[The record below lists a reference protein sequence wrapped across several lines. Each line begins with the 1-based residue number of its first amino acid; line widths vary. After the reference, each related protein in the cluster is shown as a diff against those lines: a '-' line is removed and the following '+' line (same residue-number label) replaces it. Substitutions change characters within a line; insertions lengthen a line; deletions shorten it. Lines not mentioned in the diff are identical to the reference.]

1 MKPTWPVALAIDHSS
16 NPAQIEIG
24 GPFVGVEMHHSSPLL
39 NRVSFFY
46 PLANS
51 IDLST
56 NYWQR
61 DQSRVLFL
69 GLKVGNRPKEWIGLE
84 PFEFQLTPYSV
95 LLSKRYGDTTIEFT
109 YQFCLSRPAMVA
121 TVELTNHS
129 LHPELYEIYTHLEVT
144 LRTSHTYAI
153 VDKAWTE
160 FDETGATIYLWF
172 DHRATGAVQVFVAN
186 AGEHPTSYATNSEA
200 IGFPGTGKSWWM
212 DHTGHLPG
220 ALIERTAPKR
230 AAAAFVYRR
239 RLAPEQKMDIV
250 QIIGSCRQGEGR
262 GIVSYLLE
270 QWQQEVSQYEGFVV
284 HKACRNGVLETGDSS
299 LDRSARWAKAILA
312 ANAHYLD
319 GQIVPMPCPAEY
331 NFFFTH
337 DVLLTDL
344 AAVYYDPA
352 RVKVDLQYI
361 VAKADGTIPQAY
373 YWKDDRYVA
382 ERAKAD
388 SWNHLWFILLCAS
401 YLRHSGDTA
410 TVEDLYPYLSASV
423 QLAMTSKGADQ
434 LMWAHHPDW
443 WDIGS
448 SFGPRSY
455 MTILAIRALRELVYI
470 STVLGKPASQLRR
483 YEQLAS
489 SMQEQLNARLWDQ
502 KLSYLINY
510 YEDGRMDPH
519 VYLGSLLAAH
529 FGLIG
534 MERRVAL
541 VATAKSTLL
550 DERLGIRNVFP
561 ADFHLLN
568 DELNFQRNQVG
579 EPGLY
584 MNGGIWPHGNAWYA
598 LALLSIGQHAEASRF
613 MKRTM
618 TLEGVSDGPNGQPAM
633 YEYRNSNRS
642 DPYTYGKV
650 DKPQFLWAA
659 GWYLYA
665 LYNLLGVRENAWNIA
680 LEPYVLQD
688 QATSRFSLFVNGKQV
703 TVTVT
708 GQGRYIQ
715 SIEYDGRPCPT
726 AVIPAAGPVGGDI
739 EITLGTPE
747 VPYVAHT
754 NSMLT
759 SCRFHREQKSLVADL
774 EAFPGHENET
784 QVISPWLPSSAS
796 INGVKLDDGWRVQQ
810 DGDIY
815 RMDVSVSQRC
825 SRDTIQLRF

>member
-1 MKPTWPVALAIDHSS
+1 MKPACPVTLAVDHST
-16 NPAQIEIG
+16 NPAQIEVG

-56 NYWQR
+56 SYWQR

-84 PFEFQLTPYSV
+84 PFELQLTPYSV
-95 LLSKRYGDTTIEFT
+95 LLSKRNGDTTIEIT

-129 LHPELYEIYTHLEVT
+129 LQPELYEIYTHLEVA
-144 LRTSHTYAI
+144 LRTSHTYTI
-153 VDKAWTE
+153 MDRAWTE
-160 FDETGATIYLWF
+160 FDETGAAIYVWF
-172 DHRATGAVQVFVAN
+172 DHRATGPVQVFVAN
-186 AGEHPTSYATNSEA
+186 AGEHPTSFATDSEA
-200 IGFPGTGKSWWM
+200 IGFPGTGESCWM
-212 DHTGHLPG
+212 DHAGNLPG

-239 RLAPEQKMDIV
+239 RLATGQKMAIV

-270 QWQQEVSQYEGFVV
+270 HWQQEVSQYEGFVL
-284 HKACRNGVLETGDSS
+284 HKARGNGVLETGDSS
-299 LDRSARWAKAILA
+299 LDQSARWAKAVLA

-344 AAVYYDPA
+344 AAVYYDLA

-373 YWKDDRYVA
+373 YWKDGQYIT
-382 ERAKAD
+382 EHAKGD

-401 YLRHSGDTA
+401 YLRHSGDTGR
-410 TVEDLYPYLSASV
+410 VEDLYPYVSASL
-423 QLAMTSKGADQ
+423 QLSMTSKGADQ

-455 MTILAIRALRELVYI
+455 MTILAIRALREFVYI
-470 STVLGKPASQLRR
+470 STVLGKPASELQR
-483 YEQLAS
+483 YEQLAA
-489 SMQEQLNARLWDQ
+489 SMQEQLNRRLWDER
-502 KLSYLINY
+502 LSYLINY
-510 YEDGRMDPH
+510 YEDAGLDTH
-519 VYLGSLLAAH
+519 VYVGSLLAVH
-529 FGLIG
+529 FGLLG
-534 MERRVAL
+534 VERRVAL
-541 VATAKSTLL
+541 VATATSTLL
-550 DERLGIRNVFP
+550 DEQLGIRNVFP
-561 ADFHLLN
+561 TDFHLLTN
-568 DELNFQRNQVG
+568 ELSLRRNEVG

-598 LALLSIGQHAEASRF
+598 LALISIGEHAEAYRF
-613 MKRTM
+613 IKRTM
-618 TLEGVSDGPNGQPAM
+618 TLEGVNDGPNGQPAM
-633 YEYRNSNRS
+633 YEHRNSNRAHPS
-642 DPYTYGKV
+642 AYGAV

-680 LEPYVLQD
+680 LEPHVLQG
-688 QATSRFSLFVNGKQV
+688 QADSRYSLFVKGELV
-703 TVTVT
+703 TVTAT
-708 GQGRYIQ
+708 GQGRYIE
-715 SIEYDGRPCPT
+715 SIRYGGTPCPT
-726 AVIPAAGPVGGDI
+726 AVIPAGSLVGGEI
-739 EITLGTPE
+739 EILLGTPE
-747 VPYVAHT
+747 VPYLAHT
-754 NSMLT
+754 NSILT
-759 SCRFHREQKSLVADL
+759 SCRFDREQKSLAADL
-774 EAFPGHENET
+774 KAFPGHENQT
-784 QVISPWLPSSAS
+784 QVISPWPPSSAS
-796 INGVKLDDGWRVQQ
+796 INGAKLDDGWRAQR

-815 RMDVSVSQRC
+815 RIDVSVSQRC
-825 SRDTIQLRF
+825 SRDTLQLRF